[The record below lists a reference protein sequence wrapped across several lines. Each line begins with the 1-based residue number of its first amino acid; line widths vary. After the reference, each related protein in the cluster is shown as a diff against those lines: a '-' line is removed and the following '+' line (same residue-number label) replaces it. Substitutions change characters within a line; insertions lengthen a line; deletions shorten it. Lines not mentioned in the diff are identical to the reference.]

1 MTHDHKKDERPDA
14 EYIQGKI
21 ALIEKG
27 LPIDITEQELEL
39 LEEDLRGARSFSIDL
54 LAHFTQRKEKGS
66 DEDAE
71 ELFTEESKNLA
82 GVEMALRKVDEFRAE
97 HWKQIKHI
105 D

>member
-1 MTHDHKKDERPDA
+1 MKNSKNNGRPDA

-27 LPIDITEQELEL
+27 LPIDITESELQL

-54 LAHFTQRKEKGS
+54 LAHFTQQREVG
-66 DEDAE
+66 EEEAE

-82 GVEMALRKVDEFRAE
+82 GVEMALRRIDEFRVE
-97 HWKQIKHI
+97 HKKHI
-105 D
+105 KQK